1 MLHAGNANLVL
12 PVSTNQPTK
21 KQKKMADN
29 VFATAP
35 FQVNNRRLEHS
46 VVG

>member
-1 MLHAGNANLVL
+1 MFLLNVLPWMLHGNANLVL

-29 VFATAP
+29 V
-35 FQVNNRRLEHS
+35 
-46 VVG
+46 